1 MRYSDLFY
9 IIPSVALI
17 WYWLDGMPCKEMA
30 RRAGKVACNE
40 AGVLFLDD
48 SVAINKVRLKRNEA
62 GQISL
67 YRLYHFEFTNNGE
80 QRSHGEV
87 HIMGKRVVETN
98 MDAYRI

>member
-9 IIPSVALI
+9 IIPSVALV

-48 SVAINKVRLKRNEA
+48 SVAISKVRLKRNES
-62 GQISL
+62 GQLSL